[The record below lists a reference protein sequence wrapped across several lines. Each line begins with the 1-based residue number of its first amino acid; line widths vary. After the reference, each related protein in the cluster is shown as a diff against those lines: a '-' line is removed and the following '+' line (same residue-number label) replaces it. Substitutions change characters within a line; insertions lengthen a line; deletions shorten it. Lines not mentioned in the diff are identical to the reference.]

1 MICYYSTRF
10 TQYKRLIQLGES
22 VTTKKVR
29 VASSK
34 AVISAP
40 ASLVS
45 PIKPLVFIS
54 HDTRDA
60 TLAEMFGNLLTD
72 ASGGIVKSF
81 RSSDKKGTTGIQF
94 GAEWYTTIMAKI
106 GDASDVV
113 ALLTH
118 HSIDRPW
125 ILYEAGVA
133 KGKLN
138 TTVFGLAV
146 GIPLDKASGG
156 PFAQFQNSGDDEDS
170 LTKLVLQLIQK
181 NPDASPR
188 EEAVRRQVKAFRES
202 IQAEIKN
209 SAKTKPETQE
219 EMNETAVAKMFEEVK
234 VMFGEL
240 PERMRHYLRKG
251 VLPNVRRPRI
261 DQEMAEGLLLRE
273 RPNPMQ
279 WLIFIVVFRETLPWI
294 YDLGMEFYR
303 AMMSQKTL
311 EIRRAQRNLQE
322 LMGYLENS
330 PLISFLTE
338 SGHFNREEYHNIRSL
353 FGLLN
358 HYLAM
363 PFDEILPHAQSKGD
377 KKRGQ
382 LF

>member
-1 MICYYSTRF
+1 MKPR
-10 TQYKRLIQLGES
+10 KP
-22 VTTKKVR
+22 R
-29 VASSK
+29 VANPEAIISSP
-34 AVISAP
+34 ST
-40 ASLVS
+40 SLVS

-54 HDTRDA
+54 HDSRDA
-60 TLAEMFGNLLTD
+60 GLAEMFGNLLTD

-81 RSSDKKGTTGIQF
+81 RSSDKRGTTGIQF

-138 TTVFGLAV
+138 TTVFGLAI

-188 EEAVRRQVKAFRES
+188 EEAVRRQVKAFRDG
-202 IQAEIKN
+202 IQTVLKD
-209 SAKTKPETQE
+209 SAKMKPETQQ
-219 EMNETAVAKMFEEVK
+219 EMDETAVAKMFEEVK

-240 PERMRHYLRKG
+240 PERMQHFIREG
-251 VLPNVRRPRI
+251 VVPNVPRRRLNI
-261 DQEMAEGLLLRE
+261 EMAERLLLRDI
-273 RPNPMQ
+273 PGLPMP
-279 WLIFIVVFRETLPWI
+279 WLVFVSSVRSTLPWL
-294 YDLGMEFYR
+294 YDSGMELYR
-303 AMMSQKTL
+303 AMISKSPL
-311 EIRRAQRNLQE
+311 EIRRAQESLRDFIRYMQD
-322 LMGYLENS
+322 S
-330 PLISFLTE
+330 PAISILLE
-338 SGHFNREEYHNIRSL
+338 SGFLPRKEYQHYRRLLSL
-353 FGLLN
+353 LD
-358 HYLAM
+358 HYLSF
-363 PFDEILPHAQSKGD
+363 PFENIGGPARRKSGKQKRDE
-377 KKRGQ
+377 
-382 LF
+382 